1 MKKLNVLVISAAV
14 AASSFAGMS
23 VAQAEITENL
33 SVTTN
38 YIWRGVA
45 QSGAE
50 ADVQGGV
57 DWADDS
63 GLYAGAWLSGSANE
77 LDMYVGWSKDMID
90 VGVIKYYFPQ
100 DDSAHGSEVY
110 AGVSV
115 KDWAAKLYID
125 TDTDDSGDNM
135 YFEVVGD
142 IGPININAGLNL
154 NDADAAE
161 YAQVTVGYT
170 VENLTL
176 AIAMTDIDNADEEIS
191 LTYSFPFE

>member
-1 MKKLNVLVISAAV
+1 MKKLNVLAISAAV
-14 AASSFAGMS
+14 AASSFGGMS
-23 VAQAEITENL
+23 VAQAEVTENL

-50 ADVQGGV
+50 ADVQGGL
-57 DWADDS
+57 DWANDS
-63 GLYAGAWLSGSANE
+63 GIYAGAWLSGSANE
-77 LDMYVGWSKDMID
+77 LDMYAGWSKGMFD
-90 VGVIKYYFPQ
+90 VGYIKYYFTQ
-100 DDSAHGSEVY
+100 DDSLHASEVY
-110 AGVSV
+110 AGVTVS
-115 KDWAAKLYID
+115 DWTAKLYVD

-142 IGPININAGLNL
+142 IGPININAGLNM

-170 VENLTL
+170 HKNLTL